1 MKEFTLAVL
10 ISGNGSNLQALI
22 DAVAKK
28 EIQGKICCVISN
40 KKNSLGLVRAKNAN
54 IPAFVVESDKFD
66 NREKFDSALLETLNR
81 YKPNLVVLAG
91 FMRILSPIFVEVF
104 KGKLI
109 NIHPSLLPK
118 YPGLSTHK
126 KVIQNQDK
134 RHGVTVHFVDESLD
148 GGPICAQSSLTVTTK
163 DVGILENQI
172 QKIEH
177 KLYPKI
183 VQKIVKGE
191 LILKN
196 GKVIIK

>member
-1 MKEFTLAVL
+1 
-10 ISGNGSNLQALI
+10 
-22 DAVAKK
+22 
-28 EIQGKICCVISN
+28 
-40 KKNSLGLVRAKNAN
+40 
-54 IPAFVVESDKFD
+54 VESDKFD

>member
-1 MKEFTLAVL
+1 MKEFTFAVL

-22 DAVAKK
+22 DAVTKK

-40 KKNSLGLVRAKNAN
+40 KKNAPGLVRAKNAN
-54 IPAFVVESDKFD
+54 IPTFVVENNKFD

-81 YKPNLVVLAG
+81 YNPNLVVLAG
-91 FMRILSPIFVEVF
+91 FMRILSPVFVEEF

-126 KVIQNQDK
+126 KVIQNQDE

-172 QKIEH
+172 HKIEQ